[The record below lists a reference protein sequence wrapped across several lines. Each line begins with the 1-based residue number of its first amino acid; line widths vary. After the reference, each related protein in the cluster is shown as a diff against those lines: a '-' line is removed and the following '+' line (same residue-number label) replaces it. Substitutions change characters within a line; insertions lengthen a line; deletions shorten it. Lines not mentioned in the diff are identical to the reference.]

1 MTFLERIAFAACAV
15 GLLAP
20 TVASL
25 IAIWF

>member
-1 MTFLERIAFAACAV
+1 MTFLERIAFAAIAFV
-15 GLLAP
+15 LLAP

>member
-1 MTFLERIAFAACAV
+1 MTFFERVAFAVLAFV
-15 GLLAP
+15 LLAP